1 MEKILPRDER
11 MGAPSLLRSGEGH
24 AAVRDGKGRDQGPG
38 GRVPLAVAD
47 AAKKIAVRGKAC
59 QGRGR
64 EADKRRTGLADPGDG
79 KN

>member
-24 AAVRDGKGRDQGPG
+24 AARHGRERPG
-38 GRVPLAVAD
+38 SGAGRARAPAVAD
-47 AAKKIAVRGKAC
+47 AAKKIAVRRKTR

>member
-1 MEKILPRDER
+1 MQP
-11 MGAPSLLRSGEGH
+11 
-24 AAVRDGKGRDQGPG
+24 VRDGKDRDQGPG

-59 QGRGR
+59 QGREG
-64 EADKRRTGLADPGDG
+64 EADKRRMGLADPGDG

>member
-1 MEKILPRDER
+1 MQP
-11 MGAPSLLRSGEGH
+11 
-24 AAVRDGKGRDQGPG
+24 VRDGKGRDQGPG

-47 AAKKIAVRGKAC
+47 TAKKIAVRGKGC

-64 EADKRRTGLADPGDG
+64 EADDRRTGLADPGDG

>member
-1 MEKILPRDER
+1 MQP
-11 MGAPSLLRSGEGH
+11 
-24 AAVRDGKGRDQGPG
+24 VRDGKGRDQGPG

-47 AAKKIAVRGKAC
+47 AAKKSAVRRKTR

-64 EADKRRTGLADPGDG
+64 EAVERRTGLADPGDG

>member
-1 MEKILPRDER
+1 MQP
-11 MGAPSLLRSGEGH
+11 A
-24 AAVRDGKGRDQGPG
+24 RDGKDRDQGPG
-38 GRVPLAVAD
+38 GRVSWQWRTPQ
-47 AAKKIAVRGKAC
+47 KIAVRRKTR

>member
-1 MEKILPRDER
+1 MQPVMDGRAR
-11 MGAPSLLRSGEGH
+11 AP
-24 AAVRDGKGRDQGPG
+24 
-38 GRVPLAVAD
+38 AVAD
-47 AAKKIAVRGKAC
+47 AAKKIAVRRKTR